1 MLAHCMVRG
10 MAQGVLPLI
19 AYNYAAGDY
28 KRMRSAV
35 LTSTAISACLAGLCT
50 AINLCFAH
58 ELISVFIRGGES
70 MAYGMKFLRI
80 LCIGAPF
87 SACAYA
93 FISFFQATGHGM
105 HSLVLALLRKGIL
118 DIPLMFILKGVF
130 PVYGIVW
137 ATPAADIICCI
148 AATVTFAVFMGRF
161 DEGGKPA
168 DSPSGGKRLRQALSE
183 L

>member
-1 MLAHCMVRG
+1 
-10 MAQGVLPLI
+10 
-19 AYNYAAGDY
+19 
-28 KRMRSAV
+28 
-35 LTSTAISACLAGLCT
+35 
-50 AINLCFAH
+50 
-58 ELISVFIRGGES
+58 
-70 MAYGMKFLRI
+70 
-80 LCIGAPF
+80 
-87 SACAYA
+87 
-93 FISFFQATGHGM
+93 M